1 MKRLLILALY
11 ALSLIATANAA
22 DNKTLATDTLWGAY
36 CYRSFNDYP
45 SGSTR
50 RETPLEFLNADTLEA
65 AASPRHRRRTAPKVQ
80 MKKGEKLVYY
90 VLADPCK
97 ASLSLVLSGKQK
109 AKVAISL
116 TMTEMNNC
124 SIVAA
129 KTVSK
134 TFNKASLGMQML
146 KGVQLPSRSWY
157 LIEIS
162 ADNWAA
168 LNSVDYL
175 LIDHN
180 SVAPIKPS
188 PIFMA
193 PSVHLNGWQSTDPEA
208 PEGEA
213 YDWAYMEVMFP
224 KQYEIRNTY
233 VMSLG
238 ILSGYMGIQT
248 IDEEFNRDFRHRVL
262 FSMWDKGDTD
272 KDHLL
277 PDYLRSSSLDW
288 ASDVQI
294 NRFGGEGTGTQAI
307 IYDAPWQ
314 CDNWVQFIATC
325 RPECLRLTVKNADG
339 QDTVIEHNST
349 LVTAWYKEAHETE
362 WRYLATHRES
372 GHNHYIR
379 GWYSFLE
386 NFTDEGGDT
395 YRRAYYRNGFL
406 HSLSDNRWY
415 QRNKVGFGHTQGKP
429 HEPRYD
435 YGHGATGLYPN
446 CFYLEQGGYSLEAND
461 SLEVLPLTDDHT
473 PVDTIDL
480 NALWQRMEQAIAREN
495 TRAIDLRIANAAEQ
509 ADKLAAFKTLAKEYI
524 DNVGHFG
531 YYAEQDLQ
539 DLRTVW
545 HDGLTTDAAELALF
559 LRQLTMFGKP
569 LKYGVVERAE
579 HLGIEHAY
587 QIRNAEGQT
596 LAARGGSLATCS
608 DNIATDNSRN
618 WRFVRQG
625 NKTDLYF
632 IYNIAT
638 REYLATEGGLHLS
651 HEPVA
656 VMVKGEKQVISIDG
670 TPFTLIDN
678 YFVEPDY
685 SASRAY

>member
-1 MKRLLILALY
+1 MKRLLTLALT
-11 ALSLIATANAA
+11 ALSLTTTANAA
-22 DNKTLATDTLWGAY
+22 SKNAVTTDTLWGAY
-36 CYRSFNDYP
+36 CYRSYNDYT

-50 RETPLEFLNADTLEA
+50 RETPLEIAGTANRNDDNQ
-65 AASPRHRRRTAPKVQ
+65 PRHRRNHAPRVQ
-80 MKKGEKLVYY
+80 LKNGEKLVYY

-97 ASLSLVLSGKQK
+97 ASVSLGLHSAAK
-109 AKVAISL
+109 AQTAISL
-116 TMTEMNNC
+116 TLTEMNTN
-124 SIVAA
+124 
-129 KTVSK
+129 TVIASK
-134 TFNKASLGMQML
+134 TLRKSLKGNAAIL
-146 KGVQLPSRSWY
+146 PIIKGVQLPSRSWY
-157 LIEIS
+157 RIELL
-162 ADNWAA
+162 ADNWSN
-168 LNSVDYL
+168 LGSVDYM

-180 SVAPIKPS
+180 STEAIKPS

-193 PSVHLNGWQSTDPEA
+193 PSVHLHGWQSTDPNA
-208 PEGEA
+208 PDGEA

-288 ASDVQI
+288 AGDVQI

-325 RPECLRLTVKNADG
+325 RPECLRLTVKNANG
-339 QDTVIEHNST
+339 QDTVIEHKST
-349 LVTAWYKEAHETE
+349 LVTAWYKEEHETE

-395 YRRAYYRNGFL
+395 YRRAYFRNGYL
-406 HSLSDNRWY
+406 HALSDNKWY

-435 YGHGATGLYPN
+435 YGHGASGVYKN
-446 CFYLEQGGYSLEAND
+446 SFYLEQGGYSLKAND
-461 SLEVLPLTDDHT
+461 SSEVIPLTDDHT

-480 NALWQRMEQAIAREN
+480 NALWQRMEQAIACEN
-495 TRAIDLRIANAAEQ
+495 TRSMDKRITEAAEQ
-509 ADKLAAFKTLAKEYI
+509 GDKLAAFKAIAKEYI
-524 DNVGHFG
+524 DSVGRFG
-531 YYAEQDLQ
+531 YYGEQDLQ
-539 DLRTVW
+539 ELRTVYNN
-545 HDGLTTDAAELALF
+545 GETTDAAGLALY
-559 LRQLTMFGKP
+559 LRQLAMFGKL
-569 LKYGVVERAE
+569 LKYGVVERADHIGME
-579 HLGIEHAY
+579 RAY
-587 QIRNAEGQT
+587 QIRTNDGAA
-596 LAARGGSLATCS
+596 LAANGEILDKSNP
-608 DNIATDNSRN
+608 DIATDNRSN

-625 NKTDLYF
+625 NKSDRYI
-632 IYNIAT
+632 IYNVAT
-638 REYLATEGGLHLS
+638 HKYLATNGGLHICG
-651 HEPVA
+651 EPTPV
-656 VMVKGEKQVISIDG
+656 VVKGEKQVITLDG
-670 TPFTLIDN
+670 TPVTLIDN
-678 YFVEPDY
+678 YYIEPDY
-685 SASRAY
+685 TISR